1 MLQIY
6 GVELGDWWKGEDQ
19 EGESVTLRIEYNAD
33 DDKYLAG
40 FVNGEA
46 QQNPETLLCELVS
59 IGERA
64 KEILDEL

>member
-19 EGESVTLRIEYNAD
+19 EGERVTLRIEYNAD
-33 DDKYLAG
+33 DKYLAG
-40 FVNGEA
+40 FVNEEA
-46 QQNPETLLCELVS
+46 QQNPETLLCELAR